1 MVDLQPLDHNKG
13 QASSSTRADA
23 KTKSHSS
30 NDSPSVNTKRP
41 ARKMYKNLKNILSA
55 SVLSNHQSVLSKI
68 EAGEE
73 LGDCVIDFEI

>member
-13 QASSSTRADA
+13 QASSCTRADA

-68 EAGEE
+68 EAAEE